1 MVSSRVVMTRI
12 VGGTTRGYQGQRSL
26 LFWDLRPAGSASGRA
41 PAGPVGQVID
51 LQPAPVTKP
60 IPDRRDA
67 LLEAGLALASEL
79 SLSSV
84 LTRIVAVAC
93 ELTSARYGA
102 LGVVG
107 RQGTLVDFITHGLSQ
122 AQRRQIGA
130 LPSGRGILGLLIEDP
145 RPVRVPNISQD
156 PRALGFPPH
165 HPAMTSFLGAPVM
178 ARGRVFGNIYLT
190 EKEGAPEFSADDEY
204 TLTVLASQAG
214 VAIANASLYE
224 EVLSRERWLA
234 AAQTITG
241 ATMGGAQI
249 EQILTLVAE
258 RARRLLDS
266 ESAVVALASS
276 ADHDPLLHIAA
287 ASGLGAARLRGQPL
301 LPLGGPAYQAARTG
315 HPVLAQSAP
324 GLAQHPGPR
333 GRTGRNRTAVFA
345 SLVGREGNLGV
356 LGVVGRPRRPPPSTE
371 AVHMVESFA
380 AQAALSLD
388 YVRTQGE
395 LQRLALLDERERI
408 AKELH
413 DGVIQSLFA
422 VGMGLQ
428 AISPSAE
435 PSAVEGHIERAVGE
449 LDRVIID
456 LRNYIF
462 ALRPGILAGRQLGEA
477 VRLLVL
483 EFEARCA
490 IATSTQIDD
499 AVAVRLSRRASDL
512 VQLTREA
519 LSNISRHS
527 RAHGCRI
534 RLRRFGG
541 WAILTVEDDG
551 VGFLPEEAS
560 LKGQGLR
567 NMEER
572 VATLGGRM
580 SIKSGPHQGTRLA
593 MIVPLD

>member
-1 MVSSRVVMTRI
+1 M
-12 VGGTTRGYQGQRSL
+12 
-26 LFWDLRPAGSASGRA
+26 
-41 PAGPVGQVID
+41 ID
-51 LQPAPVTKP
+51 LLPAPVTKLTS
-60 IPDRRDA
+60 DRRDA

-79 SLSSV
+79 SLSTV
-84 LTRIVAVAC
+84 LTRIVELAC

-102 LGVVG
+102 LGVLG
-107 RQGTLVDFITHGLSQ
+107 RQGTLVDFITHGLSSPE
-122 AQRRQIGA
+122 RRRIGP
-130 LPSGRGILGLLIEDP
+130 LPSGKGILGLLIHDP
-145 RPVRVPNISQD
+145 RPVRVADISQD

-165 HPAMTSFLGAPVM
+165 HPVMKSFLGAPVM

-190 EKEGAPEFSADDEY
+190 DKQGAPEFGADDQY

-214 VAIANASLYE
+214 AAIANASLYE
-224 EVLSRERWLA
+224 EVRSRERWLA
-234 AAQTITG
+234 AAQTITS
-241 ATMGGAQI
+241 AAMGGATV
-249 EQILTLVAE
+249 ETILDLVAE

-266 ESAVVALASS
+266 EGALVALASAS
-276 ADHDPLLHIAA
+276 EQDPLLQIVA
-287 ASGLGAARLRGQPL
+287 ASGRGSTGLRGQLL
-301 LPLGGPAYQAARTG
+301 LPLEGPGYRAARTG
-315 HPVLAQSAP
+315 RPVLAPGAP
-324 GLAQHPGPR
+324 GTTQPGATDR
-333 GRTGRNRTAVFA
+333 RAGSNGTTVFA
-345 SLVGREGNLGV
+345 SLVGRDGNLGV
-356 LGVVGRPRRPPPSTE
+356 LGVVGRPGRPAPSAE

-380 AQAALSLD
+380 AQAAMALD

-428 AISPSAE
+428 AISPSDE
-435 PSAVEGHIERAVGE
+435 PAGVQDHIERAVGE

-462 ALRPGILAGRQLGEA
+462 ALRPGILANRPLGEA

-483 EFEARCA
+483 EFEARCG
-490 IATSTQIDD
+490 IATTTRIDD
-499 AVAVRLSRRASDL
+499 AVAARLSRHGSDL

-519 LSNISRHS
+519 LSNIGRH
-527 RAHGCRI
+527 AGAAACRI
-534 RLRRFGG
+534 RLRRLGN
-541 WAILTVEDDG
+541 WAVLTIEDDG
-551 VGFLPEEAS
+551 VGFRPAEAS

-580 SIKSGPHQGTRLA
+580 SIRSEPHAGTLLK
-593 MIVPLD
+593 MMVPLD